1 MQNLKNKMRK
11 DLNLT
16 ILIFVTIG
24 ILLAMAIVLGDK
36 MYNARNLS
44 SMAFQVSEFAVL
56 SLGMGMAM
64 LLGGI
69 DLSIVANANL
79 SGIFAAM
86 IMTNESLLQSAGEGA
101 TVFIAVVVAI
111 GVAILCGLLNGI
123 LITKVSVNPIVA
135 TLGTMILYN
144 GISMAVSGGQGI
156 NGFPEG
162 FTKLGTETFAQL
174 PYVFW
179 LFIVIA
185 IVLMFVMAR
194 TSFGKKIY
202 FIGENHTAARFSAIN
217 TEKHTM
223 TAYAIAGLMAGIA
236 ALMII
241 ARVNSAKVGYG
252 DTYLLQ
258 AILVCVLAGI
268 SPSGGKGTIVGI
280 LLALVCIQ
288 VLQSA
293 FTLWQFTP
301 YAKKMIWG
309 IMLLGLLFLN
319 KAVDSM
325 DIKRQKALLK
335 KQLATG
341 TTNGLLK
348 S

>member
-1 MQNLKNKMRK
+1 MQKLKNSMRK
-11 DLNLT
+11 DINLT

-24 ILLAMAIVLGDK
+24 ILLAMALVLGDK

-44 SMAFQVSEFAVL
+44 SMAFQVSEFAII

-69 DLSIVANANL
+69 DLSILANANL
-79 SGIFAAM
+79 AGIFAAM
-86 IMTNESLLQSAGEGA
+86 IMTNQSFMDSVGEGGGI
-101 TVFIAVVVAI
+101 FIAVVVAI
-111 GVAILCGLLNGI
+111 GVAVACGFLNGM

-135 TLGTMILYN
+135 TLGTMILFN
-144 GISMAVSGGQGI
+144 GISMAVTGGQGI
-156 NGFPEG
+156 NGFPEPFKQFG
-162 FTKLGTETFAQL
+162 SETFAGL
-174 PYVFW
+174 PYIFW
-179 LFIVIA
+179 LFIIIA
-185 IVLMFVMAR
+185 IVLMFIMAK

-202 FIGENHTAARFSAIN
+202 FIGENHTAARFSAID
-217 TEKHTM
+217 TEKNTM
-223 TAYAIAGLMAGIA
+223 MAYAIAGLMAGIA

-268 SPSGGKGTIVGI
+268 SPSGGKGTIFGI
-280 LLALVCIQ
+280 ILALICIQ

-325 DIKRQKALLK
+325 DVKKQKSLLK
-335 KQLATG
+335 KQLAGGAEKAPT
-341 TTNGLLK
+341 
-348 S
+348 